1 MTFDPMTFR
10 LNSPLGKRIL
20 AVARGGDYAHPGEE
34 DAIRITLRGSAGTT
48 DGRWLDAGCG
58 RGGTADFIAR
68 AGWAEV
74 SGFDIDGASV
84 DEARGRF
91 PDVRFYTCAI
101 EDAAERIP
109 GKFDLIYSFNAFYAF
124 PDQPGALSNFAALA
138 EPGGSLVIF
147 DYMDRGGF
155 ADSAL
160 ARNPEASHW
169 RPIDAERM
177 RDWLEASGWRLEIFE
192 NLDRE
197 YERWYLWLTERFES
211 RRAEL
216 LAVAPIEAIDYAR
229 SFFSEVLRAI
239 RIGVLGGGIV
249 RATRI

>member
-20 AVARGGDYAHPGEE
+20 AVTRGGDYAHPGEE
-34 DAIRITLRGSAGTT
+34 DAIRITLGKCAGTA
-48 DGRWLDAGCG
+48 DRRWLDVGCG
-58 RGGTADFIAR
+58 RGGTADFIMR
-68 AGWAEV
+68 AGWADV

-91 PDVRFYTCAI
+91 PDVHFYTCAV

-109 GKFDLIYSFNAFYAF
+109 GRFDLIYSFNAFYAF
-124 PDQPGALSNFAALA
+124 PDQLGALSNLAALA
-138 EPGGSLVIF
+138 ESGGSLVIF

-155 ADSAL
+155 YDSAL
-160 ARNPEASHW
+160 ARNPEAAHW
-169 RPIDAERM
+169 RPIGLERM
-177 RDWLEASGWRLEIFE
+177 GEWLKASGWRLETIE

-216 LAVAPIEAIDYAR
+216 LAIAPVEAVEYAR
-229 SFFSEVLRAI
+229 NFFSEVLAAI
-239 RIGVLGGGIV
+239 RSEVLGGGIV
-249 RATRI
+249 RATRD

>member
-20 AVARGGDYAHPGEE
+20 AVARAGDYAHPGEE
-34 DAIRITLRGSAGTT
+34 DAIRMALGRVAGAT
-48 DGRWLDAGCG
+48 GRRWLDAGCG
-58 RGGTADFIAR
+58 RGGTADFVVR

-84 DEARGRF
+84 DEARYRF
-91 PDVRFYTCAI
+91 PDVRFYACAV

-124 PDQPGALSNFAALA
+124 PDQPGALSNLAALA
-138 EPGGSLVIF
+138 EPGGSLILF
-147 DYMDRGGF
+147 DYVDRGGF

-169 RPIDAERM
+169 RPIDPQRIAG
-177 RDWLEASGWRLEIFE
+177 WLEAAGWRMEVIE
-192 NLDRE
+192 NLDHE
-197 YERWYLWLTERFES
+197 YERWYGWLTERFEF

-216 LAVAPIEAIDYAR
+216 LAIAPVEAVDYAR
-229 SFFSEVLRAI
+229 SFFSEVLATI
-239 RIGVLGGGIV
+239 RSGVVGGCIV
-249 RATRI
+249 RAVRI